1 MKARRIS
8 WFAVAA
14 IALVALAACNKAGAS
29 SGGGLSTKS
38 ISGVG
43 TVLVDAQGL
52 TLYDLPSEVNGNIT
66 CTGACAQAW
75 PPLLEVGGKLPSA
88 PSAVSSKLGTVMR
101 PDGSTQV
108 TYNGLPLYTFAG
120 ESAGQA
126 SGQGV
131 AGFVAVT
138 VAGGS
143 SGNSGGGPG
152 Y

>member
-1 MKARRIS
+1 MKTSRLFGLAIV
-8 WFAVAA
+8 AV
-14 IALVALAACNKAGAS
+14 VALAACSKAGAS
-29 SGGGLSTKS
+29 SVGGLSTKS

-43 TVLVDAQGL
+43 TVLVNAQGL
-52 TLYDLPSEVNGNIT
+52 TLYDLPSESNGHIT
-66 CTGACAQAW
+66 CTGSCAQAW
-75 PPLLEVGGKLPSA
+75 PPLLAVGGKAPSA
-88 PSAVSSKLGTVMR
+88 PSSIASKLGTVVR

-108 TYNGLPLYTFAG
+108 TFNGLPLYTFAG

-131 AGFVAVT
+131 EGFVAVT

-143 SGNSGGGPG
+143 SNTGGAPG

>member
-8 WFAVAA
+8 WFAVATIA
-14 IALVALAACNKAGAS
+14 IVALAACNKAGAS
-29 SGGGLSTKS
+29 SGGGLNTKS

-52 TLYDLPSEVNGNIT
+52 TLYDLPSEANGHIT
-66 CTGACAQAW
+66 CTGSCEQAW

-88 PSAVSSKLGTVMR
+88 PSAVSSKLGTAMR
-101 PDGSTQV
+101 PDGSVQV

-131 AGFVAVT
+131 GGFVAVT

-143 SGNSGGGPG
+143 SGNTGGG

>member
-1 MKARRIS
+1 MKTRRVRWLGI
-8 WFAVAA
+8 AA
-14 IALVALAACNKAGAS
+14 IALLALAACSKAGAS

-43 TVLVDAQGL
+43 TVLVNAAGL
-52 TLYDLPSEVNGNIT
+52 TLYDLPSEANGNIT

-75 PPLLEVGGKLPSA
+75 PPLLAAGGKVPSA
-88 PSAVSSKLGTVMR
+88 PSAIASKLGTVNR
-101 PDGSTQV
+101 PDGGVQV

-131 AGFVAVT
+131 SGFVAAT
-138 VAGGS
+138 VSGGASSS
-143 SGNSGGGPG
+143 SGGIPG

>member
-1 MKARRIS
+1 MHGRKTS
-8 WFAVAA
+8 WFVVAA
-14 IALVALAACNKAGAS
+14 IAVVALAACNKAGAA

-43 TVLVDAQGL
+43 TVLVNAQGL
-52 TLYDLPSEVNGNIT
+52 TLYDLPSEANGHIT
-66 CTGACAQAW
+66 CTGGCAQAW
-75 PPLLEVGGKLPSA
+75 PPLLAAGGKVPSA
-88 PSAVSSKLGTVMR
+88 PSSIASKLGTVVR

-131 AGFVAVT
+131 AGFVAAT
-138 VAGGS
+138 V
-143 SGNSGGGPG
+143 SGNVSGGGGG

>member
-1 MKARRIS
+1 MNARKTS
-8 WFAVAA
+8 WFAAAA
-14 IALVALAACNKAGAS
+14 IAAVALAACNNAGAS

-38 ISGVG
+38 ISSVG
-43 TVLVDAQGL
+43 TVLVNAQGL
-52 TLYDLPSEVNGNIT
+52 TLYDLPSEANGHIT

-75 PPLLEVGGKLPSA
+75 PPLLAVGGKVPSA
-88 PSAVSSKLGTVMR
+88 PSSVASKLGTVVR

-131 AGFVAVT
+131 AGFAAVT

-143 SGNSGGGPG
+143 SNTGGAPG

>member
-1 MKARRIS
+1 
-8 WFAVAA
+8 VAA
-14 IALVALAACNKAGAS
+14 IAVVALAACSKAGAS
-29 SGGGLSTKS
+29 NGGGLNTKS

-43 TVLVDAQGL
+43 TVLVNAQGL
-52 TLYDLPSEVNGNIT
+52 TLYDLPSEANGNIT
-66 CTGACAQAW
+66 CTGGCAQAW
-75 PPLLEVGGKLPSA
+75 PPLLAVGGKVPSA
-88 PSAVSSKLGTVMR
+88 PSSIASKLGTVVR

-131 AGFVAVT
+131 AGFAAVT

-143 SGNSGGGPG
+143 SNTGGAPG